1 MLRLGRPNP
10 RFPASSFKI
19 LVFNIFA
26 LICNRVRSFFCF
38 GIEVDFHA
46 FWCLANIFTG
56 SVFFSFKGPLYF
68 FFRLGVDI
76 AVFLLRTPLEV
87 AGRGVER
94 RADAGVWYPIKRPG
108 VTALG
113 VFLPVARLVSPVST
127 ELRNRRFVNEI
138 YRCLCRSF
146 SSSGT
151 LLCLGRG
158 TPRCPLVE
166 FPFVLFAAAST
177 GSRRATRRKGT
188 RFAPLLMIDFFFAAP
203 RFVVTGVF
211 LLLLG

>member
-1 MLRLGRPNP
+1 MTTFHYSLHLSMLRLGRPNP

-76 AVFLLRTPLEV
+76 AVFLSRTPLEV

-94 RADAGVWYPIKRPG
+94 LIWAKAPKRG
-108 VTALG
+108 CNI
-113 VFLPVARLVSPVST
+113 
-127 ELRNRRFVNEI
+127 ELQERHAEGLI
-138 YRCLCRSF
+138 GPS
-146 SSSGT
+146 
-151 LLCLGRG
+151 
-158 TPRCPLVE
+158 
-166 FPFVLFAAAST
+166 
-177 GSRRATRRKGT
+177 ATNSV
-188 RFAPLLMIDFFFAAP
+188 D
-203 RFVVTGVF
+203 
-211 LLLLG
+211 